1 MMNPELM
8 MSLARDRHND
18 LIAEAAKRRLV
29 GASRR
34 ARRARRVANGS
45 GSGA

>member
-29 GASRR
+29 GKSRR
-34 ARRARRVANGS
+34 ARRAANGT
-45 GSGA
+45 GRRAAQ